1 MEVGGGRK
9 LSKFSTVR
17 WLYVV
22 GLQVMHLM
30 ISLTINRVYRSCFR
44 FHD

>member
-30 ISLTINRVYRSCFR
+30 ISFTINHVYRSCLCFR
-44 FHD
+44 D